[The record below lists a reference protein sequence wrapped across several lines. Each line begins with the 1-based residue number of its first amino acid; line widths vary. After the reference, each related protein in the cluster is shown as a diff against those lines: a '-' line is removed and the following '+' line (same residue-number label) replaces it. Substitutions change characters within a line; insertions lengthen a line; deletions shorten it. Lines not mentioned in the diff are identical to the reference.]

1 VIRAS
6 LGRTN
11 EVDVSSR
18 RTIILIGAIV
28 VGVLAAFATLRY
40 VSGVEDQA
48 NENAKQV
55 PILVATD
62 TIPAGMSVAE
72 ASSLGLIAQ
81 AEIPQS
87 NVPVDAVDSTDQL
100 GNKIAV
106 VDISARTPIT
116 NALWITQDQAY
127 VTNSERVPEG
137 MVAISVSV
145 DQVRGVAGLIVPGDK
160 VNLMVTGQAN
170 TDDEAA
176 AAAGAGAPGTQTGIL
191 TRPAYTVYQGVEVL
205 FVGQNAAVA
214 TSQQAAEG
222 GEEGEPS
229 GQLVQGGSNL
239 LTLAVP
245 AEAAEVV
252 ASVDSASIYLTL
264 LPPDY
269 VFTPINPGPPPFN
282 LPDQPAVLLPAADEA
297 ALTPYGPDG
306 FTEDDKK

>member
-1 VIRAS
+1 M
-6 LGRTN
+6 
-11 EVDVSSR
+11 SSR

-62 TIPAGMSVAE
+62 TIPEGMSVAE

-116 NALWITQDQAY
+116 NSLWITQDEAF
-127 VTNSERVPEG
+127 VTNAERIPEG

-176 AAAGAGAPGTQTGIL
+176 AAAGAGTTTGVL

-205 FVGQNAAVA
+205 FVGQNAVVA
-214 TSQQAAEG
+214 TAQQGAEG
-222 GEEGEPS
+222 AEGEES
-229 GQLVQGGSNL
+229 SQLVQGGSNL
-239 LTLAVP
+239 LTLSVP
-245 AEAAEVV
+245 QEAAEVV

-264 LPPDY
+264 VPPDY
-269 VFTPINPGPPPFN
+269 VFEPVVPGPPTFN
-282 LPDQPAVLLPAADEA
+282 LENQPAVPLPAAVPEE
-297 ALTPYGPDG
+297 LTPYGPDG
-306 FTEDDKK
+306 FTEDSK

>member
-1 VIRAS
+1 M
-6 LGRTN
+6 
-11 EVDVSSR
+11 SSR

-62 TIPAGMSVAE
+62 TIPEGMSVAE

-81 AEIPQS
+81 AEISQS

-116 NALWITQDQAY
+116 NSLWITQDEAF
-127 VTNSERVPEG
+127 VTNAERIPEG

-170 TDDEAA
+170 TDEEAA
-176 AAAGAGAPGTQTGIL
+176 AAAGAATTTGVL

-214 TSQQAAEG
+214 TAQQGAEG
-222 GEEGEPS
+222 AEDEEAS
-229 GQLVQGGSNL
+229 QLVQGGSNL
-239 LTLAVP
+239 LTLSVP
-245 AEAAEVV
+245 QEAAEVV

-264 LPPDY
+264 VPPDY
-269 VFTPINPGPPPFN
+269 VFEPVVPGPPTFN
-282 LPDQPAVLLPAADEA
+282 LENQPAVPLPAAVPEE
-297 ALTPYGPDG
+297 LTPYGPDG
-306 FTEDDKK
+306 FTEDDTK

>member
-1 VIRAS
+1 
-6 LGRTN
+6 
-11 EVDVSSR
+11 
-18 RTIILIGAIV
+18 V

-40 VSGVEDQA
+40 VSGVEDKA

-62 TIPAGMSVAE
+62 TIPEGMSVAE

-137 MVAISVSV
+137 MVAISISV

-160 VNLMVTGQAN
+160 VNMMVTGQAN
-170 TDDEAA
+170 AEEEAA
-176 AAAGAGAPGTQTGIL
+176 AAAGAGGGTTGIL

-214 TSQQAAEG
+214 PSQQAAD
-222 GEEGEPS
+222 GEEGEDS
-229 GQLVQGGSNL
+229 SQLVQGGSNL

>member
-1 VIRAS
+1 M
-6 LGRTN
+6 
-11 EVDVSSR
+11 SSR

-62 TIPAGMSVAE
+62 TIPEGMSVAE

-116 NALWITQDQAY
+116 NSLWITQDEAF
-127 VTNSERVPEG
+127 VTNAERIPEG

-170 TDDEAA
+170 TGEEAA
-176 AAAGAGAPGTQTGIL
+176 AAAGAGTASGVL

-214 TSQQAAEG
+214 TAQQGAEAEG
-222 GEEGEPS
+222 AEAEES
-229 GQLVQGGSNL
+229 NQLVQGGSNL
-239 LTLAVP
+239 LTLSVP
-245 AEAAEVV
+245 QEAAEVV

-264 LPPDY
+264 VPPDY
-269 VFTPINPGPPPFN
+269 VFEPVVPGPPTFN
-282 LPDQPAVLLPAADEA
+282 LENQPAVPLPAAVPEE
-297 ALTPYGPDG
+297 LTPYGPDG
-306 FTEDDKK
+306 FTEDDQK

>member
-1 VIRAS
+1 M
-6 LGRTN
+6 
-11 EVDVSSR
+11 SSR

-28 VGVLAAFATLRY
+28 VGALAAFATLRY
-40 VSGVEDQA
+40 VSGVEDKA

-62 TIPAGMSVAE
+62 TIPEGMSVAE

-116 NALWITQDQAY
+116 NSLWITQDQAY

-145 DQVRGVAGLIVPGDK
+145 DQVRGVAGLIVPGDR

-176 AAAGAGAPGTQTGIL
+176 AAAGAGGAASGVL

-205 FVGQNAAVA
+205 FVGQNAAVS
-214 TSQQAAEG
+214 TSQQGAEG
-222 GEEGEPS
+222 AEGDEATS

-245 AEAAEVV
+245 QEAAEIV

-264 LPPDY
+264 VPPDY
-269 VFTPINPGPPPFN
+269 VYEPIVPGPPTFN
-282 LPDQPAVLLPAADEA
+282 LENQPAVPLPAADPE

-306 FTEDDKK
+306 FDEDGQQ

>member
-1 VIRAS
+1 M
-6 LGRTN
+6 
-11 EVDVSSR
+11 SSR

-40 VSGVEDQA
+40 VSGVEDKA

-62 TIPAGMSVAE
+62 TIPEGMSVAE
-72 ASSLGLIAQ
+72 ASSLGLIAE
-81 AEIPQS
+81 AEISQA

-116 NALWITQDQAY
+116 NSLWITQDQAY

-160 VNLMVTGQAN
+160 VNLMVTGTAN

-176 AAAGAGAPGTQTGIL
+176 AAAGAGGGATGIL

-214 TSQQAAEG
+214 PAQQSAEG
-222 GEEGEPS
+222 AEDDGES
-229 GQLVQGGSNL
+229 SQLVQGGSNL

-269 VFTPINPGPPPFN
+269 VYTPISPGPPTFN

-297 ALTPYGPDG
+297 VLTPYGPDG
-306 FTEDDKK
+306 FTEGDNK